1 MTRKQKDLLA
11 SIVKHAI
18 LVVVAIFTIYPV
30 IWVIMGS
37 FNPGSSL
44 FSAQIIP
51 GMNWGLFL
59 EGVRSFDF
67 SLIFDSI
74 SSIRMTLTHYSY
86 LFNQTDYLL
95 WYQNTLKIALWN
107 MVLSTFLVVTAAY
120 AFSRFRFKG
129 RKQGLMAML
138 VLQMFPGFM
147 GMIAI
152 YILLLQL
159 GLLDNQW
166 GLILVYAGG
175 SIPFN
180 AWLVKGYF
188 DTLPKSL
195 EEAARIDGAGNITI
209 FARVL
214 MPLSIPILVFV
225 AVSNFIGPWMDFIFA
240 RLVLRSNENK
250 TLAIGL
256 FEMVTGRGNTEFTTF
271 AAGAVLVAIPITILF
286 MVFQKYMVEGLKA
299 GANK

>member
-1 MTRKQKDLLA
+1 MNRKTKEKWI
-11 SIVKHAI
+11 SVGKHII
-18 LVVVAIFTIYPV
+18 LVLVAIFTVYPV
-30 IWVIMGS
+30 VWVFIGS
-37 FNPGSSL
+37 LNPGDSL
-44 FSAQIIP
+44 FNTSLFPKSLTFKHYVELFQDTQYF
-51 GMNWGLFL
+51 NW
-59 EGVRSFDF
+59 
-67 SLIFDSI
+67 
-74 SSIRMTLTHYSY
+74 YK
-86 LFNQTDYLL
+86 
-95 WYQNTLKIALWN
+95 NTLKIAIWN
-107 MVLSTFLVVTAAY
+107 MIISTFLVVTAAY
-120 AFSRFRFKG
+120 AFSRFRFPG
-129 RKQGLMAML
+129 RKEGLMTML

-159 GLLDNQW
+159 GLLDNHW

-188 DTLPKSL
+188 DSMPKSL
-195 EEAARIDGAGNITI
+195 EEAAKMDGAGHVTI
-209 FARVL
+209 FFRVM
-214 MPLSIPILVFV
+214 MPLSVPILVFV

-286 MVFQKYMVEGLKA
+286 MIFQKYMVEGLKA